1 LGHDASLEQAG
12 AQHSLSPVMPSRR
25 SGDCLIMR
33 RQGSQTRANSRICGR
48 KVYASNW
55 PILSSQPA
63 VAKVSQPKFREKSG
77 NSALIS
83 KGFSGNVIWR
93 FESSKVS
100 QPVRRL
106 ETLPSDLLEMPA
118 NCGVLRFNGRPPG
131 TDLGHFRLGLA
142 ASLRRIL
149 EIFPFLGDRRRRPG
163 SICTAW
169 PSLQCNSPN
178 PPSWPPA
185 NLECRARTAAP
196 TRQPD
201 TGNATVRD

>member
-12 AQHSLSPVMPSRR
+12 AQHSLSPVMPRRR

-100 QPVRRL
+100 QTVRQL
-106 ETLPSDLLEMPA
+106 EIVISEIPEVPA
-118 NCGVLRFNGRPPG
+118 NCGLLQISVPSLSSQFGQSKSEIA
-131 TDLGHFRLGLA
+131 D
-142 ASLRRIL
+142 SLRQIFEL
-149 EIFPFLGDRRRRPG
+149 FPFLGDPDAETRFDLH
-163 SICTAW
+163 CVAD
-169 PSLQCNSPN
+169 
-178 PPSWPPA
+178 
-185 NLECRARTAAP
+185 AA
-196 TRQPD
+196 
-201 TGNATVRD
+201 VH